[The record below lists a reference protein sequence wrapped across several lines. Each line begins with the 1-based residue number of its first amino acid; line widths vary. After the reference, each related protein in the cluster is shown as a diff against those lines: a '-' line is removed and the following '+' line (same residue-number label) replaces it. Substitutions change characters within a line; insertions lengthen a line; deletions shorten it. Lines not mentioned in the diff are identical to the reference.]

1 LRTIKK
7 TTYISLFLLSV
18 SSITLANNDSQQD
31 LLFINPGVTTETN
44 VHFNEH
50 YCTECHLQRPN
61 KGDAV
66 QLRYENYTL
75 ACRCHGYTSDTY
87 THPVDIP
94 LSAEKLA
101 TIPAEF
107 PLTNNKITCTTC
119 HNMALQ
125 CEPKF
130 EFKRHNKAFLR
141 TDPSLGRTF
150 LCFQCH
156 QEKQY
161 KMLDPHKQLDA
172 SGAINSESCLYCHET
187 KPDVESATL
196 ESREN
201 GEDTV
206 HLVGDLEVL
215 CLRCHNNKAGNH
227 PLSTNHRVKPS
238 EKVSTR
244 MHWSEKNL
252 SIILPL
258 NDEGKIT
265 CITCHNPHE
274 LGVIPTEKAAS
285 AGASDKGR
293 LRKAWGGGS
302 ICVACHNM

>member
-1 LRTIKK
+1 M
-7 TTYISLFLLSV
+7 
-18 SSITLANNDSQQD
+18 ANNDSQQD

>member
-1 LRTIKK
+1 
-7 TTYISLFLLSV
+7 LFLLSV

>member
-1 LRTIKK
+1 M
-7 TTYISLFLLSV
+7 FLLSV

>member
-1 LRTIKK
+1 MKK
-7 TTYISLFLLSV
+7 TACISLFLLSA
-18 SSITLANNDSQQD
+18 SHITLANNDNQQA
-31 LLFINPGVTTETN
+31 LSFITPGVTAETN
-44 VHFNEH
+44 IHFNEQ

-61 KGDAV
+61 RGDAV
-66 QLRYENYTL
+66 QLRYENYTQT
-75 ACRCHGYTSDTY
+75 CRCHGYTPDTY

-94 LSAEKLA
+94 LSAEKKA

-107 PLTNNKITCTTC
+107 PLTDGKITCYTC

-125 CEPKF
+125 CEPKYK
-130 EFKRHNKAFLR
+130 FKNYNKAFLR

-161 KMLDPHKQLDA
+161 EMLDPHKQLDA

-187 KPDVESATL
+187 KPDEQHATL
-196 ESREN
+196 ESREK

-227 PLSTNHRVKPS
+227 PLNKNHRVKPS
-238 EKVSTR
+238 EKVTSR
-244 MHWSEKNL
+244 MHWSERNL
-252 SIILPL
+252 WIVLPL

-274 LGVIPTEKAAS
+274 RGVIPTEKAAS
-285 AGASDKGR
+285 TGASDKAR